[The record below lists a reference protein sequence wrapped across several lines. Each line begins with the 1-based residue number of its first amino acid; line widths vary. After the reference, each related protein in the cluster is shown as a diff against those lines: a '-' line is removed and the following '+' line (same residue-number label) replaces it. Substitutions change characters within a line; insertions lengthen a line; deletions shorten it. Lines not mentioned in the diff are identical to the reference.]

1 MLFLLLVQAYIKCLV
16 TSLLFT
22 ICRLFYDNNLLEL
35 NTLIRKIFGL
45 CILSLGY
52 MDGRSNFDL
61 HII

>member
-1 MLFLLLVQAYIKCLV
+1 MLFLLLVQVGCLV
-16 TSLLFT
+16 TSLLFN